1 MLPFN
6 FIELFFFFSLGIT
19 FILILLIV
27 YHFKQRI
34 TTIEHKSDTMFDI
47 IQNLAKE
54 IASIKPGQPSQPGH
68 SQFRKNPD
76 YDEILSS
83 KDKSEFLTSEDC
95 LPKHGVISS
104 DMQHIYDNDDG
115 RLEIWKNIK
124 ICGLNSSNFEFGGL
138 CPSSTWSHYEN
149 TREPMISED
158 CSLGDKIQIIED
170 FDENIQ
176 NLTENFN
183 IKEFDSADAATDS
196 EEEEDDDDDEEED
209 DEDEDDDDDDDD
221 EAVDGEENKKLLQIS
236 NYDDFL
242 RKSGAPE
249 SNELLVEDPI
259 SEDILAMDQECEG
272 TKFQSQYENLDIEH
286 LDNFQKIK
294 VDDMDP
300 EETSLVSKDI
310 ISPDSSASVD
320 IVQTS
325 EKTPDSYEQY
335 KKLSMSEL
343 KKLIISKGIAPKDIN
358 KLKRQDLLK
367 LLLL

>member
-54 IASIKPGQPSQPGH
+54 IASIKPGQPGQPGH
-68 SQFRKNPD
+68 SQFLKNPH
-76 YDEILSS
+76 YDETLSS
-83 KDKSEFLTSEDC
+83 KDKSEFLISEDC

-104 DMQHIYDNDDG
+104 DMQHIYDNDE
-115 RLEIWKNIK
+115 RPEIWKNMK
-124 ICGLNSSNFEFGGL
+124 ICGLNLSNFEFGGL

-149 TREPMISED
+149 IREPMISED

-170 FDENIQ
+170 IDENLQ

-196 EEEEDDDDDEEED
+196 EEEDDDEED
-209 DEDEDDDDDDDD
+209 TDGEDDDDDDDTDGEDDND
-221 EAVDGEENKKLLQIS
+221 EAVDGEENKKLLQIN
-236 NYDDFL
+236 NYA
-242 RKSGAPE
+242 G
-249 SNELLVEDPI
+249 ELLVEDPI
-259 SEDILAMDQECEG
+259 SEDILEMDQECEASEL
-272 TKFQSQYENLDIEH
+272 QSQYEHLDIEH

-300 EETSLVSKDI
+300 EETSSASKDI
-310 ISPDSSASVD
+310 VSPDSSASVD

-335 KKLSMSEL
+335 RKLSMSEL

-367 LLLL
+367 LLLS